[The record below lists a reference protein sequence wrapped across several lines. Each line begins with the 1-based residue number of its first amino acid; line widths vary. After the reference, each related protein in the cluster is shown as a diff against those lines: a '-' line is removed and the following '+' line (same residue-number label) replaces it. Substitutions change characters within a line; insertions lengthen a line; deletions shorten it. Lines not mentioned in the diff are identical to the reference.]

1 MKKNKRNNIKSEMN
15 NDSGGWRALS
25 RIKNNEP
32 AKIGINF

>member
-25 RIKNNEP
+25 KKNEP